1 MSVLTAVPL
10 LSDGTLPPLVLMVRW
25 LGEVRA
31 AGITSVRLGELPP
44 GNGCLPDLLRLGGIT
59 HLELERP
66 PLPGAFRWEGS
77 AGAQLMVAHA
87 GTPADGELPLH
98 HGALPC
104 RRRARGDEALAIS
117 ALIDLARLE
126 DANAVLGQGEGA
138 SWPHILAAAGVGQP
152 PRLPPLAAH
161 AASGDGSRLG
171 AWNPLPFV
179 RHLVASLPMPRGTPP
194 WAVEDGRGARH
205 PVQVVEGPL
214 GRELLT
220 ELSLDALACS
230 RLTPIPDPVAGA
242 HWEVSRTVLD
252 NGHVRAE
259 FDPLGQLVRLCCDSR
274 FCALSGPALY
284 PLLDGL
290 PLAASATTTVL
301 EEGPVRAR
309 VAVSRVG
316 GQGALHLIYTLH
328 AHEEVLRISAS
339 WDGGDELVLDHPTTH
354 RGGLLALGAEP
365 AGWSRPQAADLVQP
379 TGEVQRGV
387 RWAALGEEA
396 GQFLALASPRP
407 LSLSAQ
413 AGHLRVHLERAASYA
428 LSTGDHG
435 FSGRGLARSALH
447 LAVPGRSFTGERDLP
462 GPFRLGGT
470 EQLVPWWASRPP
482 GWGGELL
489 LAESEG
495 RRARA
500 TLFLGTG
507 VREAHR
513 VDAGGATLD
522 PLTATPEGDG
532 FELDAGAHE
541 ILIIRWR

>member
-10 LSDGTLPPLVLMVRW
+10 LSDGTLPPLVLLVRW

-31 AGITSVRLGELPP
+31 AGVTGVRLAELPP
-44 GNGCLPDLLRLGGIT
+44 GNGCLPDVLRLGGIT

-66 PLPGAFRWEGS
+66 VLDVPFRWEGCG
-77 AGAQLMVAHA
+77 GAQLLVAAA
-87 GTPADGELPLH
+87 GAAVDGELPLH

-104 RRRARGDEALAIS
+104 RRRARGDEGLAIS

-138 SWPHILAAAGVGQP
+138 SWPHILAAAGVGHP

-171 AWNPLPFV
+171 TWNPLPFA
-179 RHLVASLPMPRGTPP
+179 RQLVASLPMPRGTPP
-194 WAVEDGRGARH
+194 WAVCDGQGARH

-220 ELSLDALACS
+220 ELTLDALACS
-230 RLTPIPDPVAGA
+230 RLTPVMDPVAGG

-252 NGHVRAE
+252 NGRVRAE

-274 FCALSGPALY
+274 FCALSGPALH

-316 GQGALHLIYTLH
+316 RQGALHLIYTLH
-328 AHEEVLRISAS
+328 AHEDVLRISAS
-339 WDGGDELVLDHPTTH
+339 WDGSDELVLDHPTTH
-354 RGGLLALGAEP
+354 RGGLLHLGAEP
-365 AGWSRPQAADLVQP
+365 ARWSLPQSADLVQP
-379 TGEVQRGV
+379 GGAVQRGV

-396 GQFLALASPRP
+396 GQYLALAAPRA
-407 LSLSAQ
+407 LALSAE

-428 LSTGDHG
+428 LTTGDHG
-435 FSGRGLARSALH
+435 FAGRGLARTALA
-447 LAVPGRSFTGERDLP
+447 LAVPGRSFTGEGDLA
-462 GPFRLGGT
+462 GAFRLGGS
-470 EQLVPWWASRPP
+470 EQLVAWWASRPP

-500 TLFLGTG
+500 TLFLGPAA
-507 VREAHR
+507 REAWR
-513 VDAGGATLD
+513 VDAGGATRD
-522 PLTATPEGDG
+522 PLPATPEGDG

-541 ILIIRWR
+541 IVIVRWR